1 MKSTE
6 IKKYFEQKTDKDY
19 TGYLD
24 KTKMG
29 RLFKDTIYRVLD
41 EKIANLGGQKSQN
54 QIGDLIK
61 LGRSYTINNN
71 KIIVGKTPIINVTI
85 ISATIFEV
93 TTGFDHNMVSGD
105 NAIISDVQGTLNI
118 PTINAVLSATVIN
131 STVFRVT
138 VASATGV
145 VVVNTGSVYTSKQI
159 PDYYAVWTVKP
170 SFLNDR
176 QLTIT
181 KASNTSTIR
190 VTFTGNNSIRTK
202 DQVKITGVIGNT
214 NANGTFYVSKINP
227 SNIDLFVDEHLTI
240 PVVGNGT
247 YTSGGTLVTVYSEY
261 AKPIVSD
268 KKISTLGRASLDFP
282 KFEEGDHA
290 LKFLPSDYV
299 CPSIVIDYVSTP
311 KEINFYDEDT
321 DYTLYYNEKFLFY
334 LIDRAAE
341 NFLAEIRDTEG
352 VQLQQQQNQL
362 NK

>member
-1 MKSTE
+1 MKSPE

-24 KTKMG
+24 RTKMG
-29 RLFKDTIYRVLD
+29 RLFKDTIFRVLD

-71 KIIVGKTPIINVTI
+71 KIVVGKTPIINVTI
-85 ISATIFEV
+85 INPTVFEV
-93 TTGFDHNMVSGD
+93 TTGFDHNMITGD
-105 NAIISDVQGTLNI
+105 TAIISDVSGTLNI
-118 PTINAVLSATVIN
+118 PTINTTLTVTVISSN
-131 STVFRVT
+131 TFRVT

-145 VVVNTGSVYTSKQI
+145 AVINTGNVYTSKQI
-159 PDYYAVWTVKP
+159 PDYYAIWTVKP
-170 SFLNDR
+170 TFLSDR
-176 QLTIT
+176 RLSIT
-181 KASNTSTIR
+181 KATNTSTIR
-190 VTFTGNNSIRTK
+190 VTFTGTNNIRTK

-227 SNIDLFVDEHLTI
+227 NTIDLFSDEHLTV
-240 PVVGNGT
+240 PVSGNAN
-247 YTSGGTLVTVYSEY
+247 YVSGGTLVSVYSEY

-268 KKISTLGRASLDFP
+268 RKISTFSSASLSFP
-282 KFEEGDHA
+282 KFEEGDHS
-290 LKFLPSDYV
+290 LKFLPNDFV

-311 KEINFYDEDT
+311 KEINFFDEDT

-341 NFLAEIRDTEG
+341 NFLAEIRDAEG